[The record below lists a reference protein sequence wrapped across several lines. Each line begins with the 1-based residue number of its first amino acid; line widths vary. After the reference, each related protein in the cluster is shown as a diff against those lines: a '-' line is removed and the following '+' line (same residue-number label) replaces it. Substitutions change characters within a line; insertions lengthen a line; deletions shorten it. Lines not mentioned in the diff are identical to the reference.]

1 MRKVL
6 LITIG
11 IASAAAL
18 IAISIISSG
27 YNSQIG
33 YNNNRSIINDINSHK
48 FIPINENANV
58 KGYISSQLHAYLTW
72 DELVKDSTTIIVGK
86 VVKVKGSL
94 VRKSD
99 VMYEGQKIE
108 YGIPYTF
115 SDVKVEKVL
124 KGLNIKEGDII
135 IVKQL
140 GGMLDEE
147 NMALSDSDII
157 LKEGERYVMFLLGPS
172 ELEWAKG
179 LIVYGTGIYTRY
191 FIVDERIYSTNY
203 IYHDKGTGNVLQVNG
218 KPLQEFINDITAIII
233 KQGVGGR

>member
-72 DELVKDSTTIIVGK
+72 DELVSEHNTIIVGE
-86 VVKVKGSL
+86 VVKVRGSL
-94 VRKSD
+94 H
-99 VMYEGQKIE
+99 
-108 YGIPYTF
+108 YTPPSLPEELKATHSLPF
-115 SDVKVEKVL
+115 TYSDVKVEKVL
-124 KGLNIKEGDII
+124 KGININEGDTI
-135 IVKQL
+135 IVEQL
-140 GGMLDEE
+140 GGMIDEE

-172 ELEWAKG
+172 EVSWAKG
-179 LIVYGTGIYTRY
+179 LIAYGTAIHTRY
-191 FIVDERIYSTNY
+191 IIVDNRVYSMDHFYPEMANEL
-203 IYHDKGTGNVLQVNG
+203 HVNG

-233 KQGVGGR
+233 KEGVKGR